1 MKRVNG
7 KSVLVPPFTQQKW
20 RHGCLHVQIQLFL
33 RRKAAGD
40 SRVNWRKTRPISGIE
55 ERLDRICQAQG
66 AEALNALRDA
76 ARKLAVP
83 LRMEDSFRHLNAM
96 VDLPT
101 VQPRNRQVP
110 TGGVQRPMHKR
121 ACFMHE

>member
-1 MKRVNG
+1 MASPFHRDPAPFSKTYVSRAGARVY
-7 KSVLVPPFTQQKW
+7 
-20 RHGCLHVQIQLFL
+20 
-33 RRKAAGD
+33 RKAL
-40 SRVNWRKTRPISGIE
+40 PISGIE

-96 VDLPT
+96 ISAML
-101 VQPRNRQVP
+101 R
-110 TGGVQRPMHKR
+110 
-121 ACFMHE
+121 